1 MNEMNLTKKFANIP
15 SPFDNLPED
24 HPVVFISYSWDS
36 EAHKAWVR
44 KLSDDLR
51 EKHSIY
57 TLLDQN
63 NRGGYDLISFM
74 NQAVEKAD
82 RVLMIGTPE
91 YKRKSELYDG
101 GGVKYEDQLIT
112 IGIYNKMGTSKFIPV
127 LRSGKFDTSFRS
139 LIETRTGYVMT
150 EDADYEETL
159 NRLAADIWN
168 NPINAAPAL
177 GPIPNYVRRAGAIIT
192 VPKVEV
198 VDLTTEQFVKEI
210 KRLLST
216 PNSEIT
222 FTEMIEDE
230 VRKTHGKIMS
240 QAHYNFRITAQV
252 FKEYVDLHL
261 EAVEKL
267 LAASIIIVRFGTK
280 KQQELLVDS
289 LVKLCMRSYKNGEV
303 FGDET
308 SALHTLA
315 ATFLFHAIGLSCVK
329 YGYFQILPTM
339 MTRKVPAGNA
349 LSSSYPYSLAHLA
362 GSTHWT
368 PEDLNTFMDSSWLYP
383 YSELVSGKLKP
394 FFDGCFLNNDE
405 YREYFAIWEH
415 LYSLMYVYYK
425 CGIIQ
430 GRDIFPGGKFM
441 SESIVRSAEI
451 GGDAYTE
458 FFKRGQI
465 AKNSWEPLTQGVFDG
480 DYSKYEEVI
489 RKEAKFYRRK

>member
-1 MNEMNLTKKFANIP
+1 MTKKFAIIP

-127 LRSGKFDTSFRS
+127 LRAGKFDTSFRS

-177 GPIPNYVRRAGAIIT
+177 GPIPTYVRGAGSVAN
-192 VPKVEV
+192 PKVEV
-198 VDLTTEQFVKEI
+198 AEMTTEHFVKEV

-222 FTEMIEDE
+222 FTEMIEEE
-230 VRKTHGKIMS
+230 VRKAHGKIMS
-240 QAHYNFRITAQV
+240 QAHYNFRITAHV

-289 LVKLCMRSYKNGEV
+289 LVKLSMRSYKNGEV

-329 YGYFQILPTM
+329 FGYFQIFPTM

-368 PEDLNTFMDSSWLYP
+368 TEDLNTFMNSSWLYP
-383 YSELVSGKLKP
+383 YSELVSRKLKP
-394 FFDGCFLNNDE
+394 YFKDCFLNGDE
-405 YREYFAIWEH
+405 FREYYAIWER

-425 CGIIQ
+425 CGIIR

-441 SESIVRSAEI
+441 SESIVRNAEI
-451 GGDAYTE
+451 GGDAYTD
-458 FFKRGQI
+458 FFKQGKI
-465 AKNSWEPLTQGVFDG
+465 AKNNWDPLTQGVFDG
-480 DYSKYEEVI
+480 EYSNYEDVI
-489 RKEAKFYRRK
+489 RKEAEFYRRK